1 MSNCKHGLEQ
11 NSCAYCKDMFDG
23 MEFTHV
29 FSSYKGNP
37 IMEILKNGDPFWE
50 DLPGA
55 KKNFRFGTQK
65 AHMLLDCIPIIQE
78 FYHSKGIIPNITQPP
93 IIVSNSIIEC
103 KVSRHVWNG
112 HPYLK
117 IVDDNMKVINFGL
130 LKSKSIIE
138 LKHKI
143 KHFIDNYS

>member
-11 NSCAYCKDMFDG
+11 NSCTYCKDMFDG

-37 IMEILKNGDPFWE
+37 IMEILKNDEPFWE

-55 KKNFRFGTQK
+55 KKNFRFGTNK

-78 FYHSKGIIPNITQPP
+78 FYHSKGVIPNITDSQ
-93 IIVSNSIIEC
+93 ITVRNSIIGC
-103 KVSRHVWNG
+103 KVVRHVSYV

-117 IVDDNMKVINFGL
+117 IVDNNMNVINFGL

-138 LKHKI
+138 LKHMI
-143 KHFIDNYS
+143 KHFFDNYS

>member
-1 MSNCKHGLEQ
+1 
-11 NSCAYCKDMFDG
+11 MFDG

-37 IMEILKNGDPFWE
+37 IMEILKNDEPFWE

-55 KKNFRFGTQK
+55 KKNFRFGTKK

-78 FYHSKGIIPNITQPP
+78 FYHSKGIIPNITKSQ
-93 IIVSNSIIEC
+93 ITVRNSLIGC
-103 KVSRHVWNG
+103 KVSRHVWYG
-112 HPYLK
+112 HPYLR
-117 IVDDNMKVINFGL
+117 IVDDNMNLINFGL

-138 LKHKI
+138 LKDTI
-143 KHFIDNYS
+143 KHFFDNYS